1 MGTASH
7 LQRRIKETLLVVGA
21 LLCLL
26 VVSGCVSSVTIG
38 GNQDPGDF
46 SAPPPAGPRLAAGL
60 RISAVTIS
68 QGVSI
73 DLYREGV
80 AAESYT
86 APLLTEREGIVRVF
100 VDPTDDWSPRLVHG
114 ELVVHSGGEEL
125 LVIDEVLP
133 EGPSRPA
140 SSETTF
146 DFPIGPG
153 LITTGSSL
161 AVRLWE
167 ASLEPGEDELGSREE
182 AAWPRTG
189 TAPLFAT
196 EAGGVVRVALLPIQY
211 QHDGSERLPV
221 TTPEQLALIED
232 RLWQVYPLREVEL
245 TVLEPEPTDIEVLG
259 DGTGWSDLLSSLR
272 DVRSSRSIPFDTYV
286 HALVNPAPSMA
297 SFCGAGCTLGL
308 AYRVSSPFSA
318 DSKVG
323 LGTGYEGSR
332 TGRTLVHELGH
343 QHDRGH
349 APCGGVGNPD
359 LAFPYED
366 GGIGVEGF
374 DVLSGDRIAPEVY
387 ADFMSYCPDL
397 WASDYTWKALHDRI
411 LSVEG
416 LRGSRDE
423 PRRESYFSFAVD
435 GSGQLRFER
444 RHTLS
449 VEEPDPAWPV
459 QLLDAQGLVLAEVEA
474 SFLAFSDLPGGT
486 LMVPDKV
493 KGVSAVRSAG
503 VEYSVVVAHSN

>member
-1 MGTASH
+1 MRIDSFRR
-7 LQRRIKETLLVVGA
+7 RRIKETLLVVSG

-26 VVSGCVSSVTIG
+26 VASGCVSSAIIG
-38 GNQDPGDF
+38 GNHDVGDF

-73 DLYREGV
+73 DLYRGGV
-80 AAESYT
+80 TADSYT

-100 VDPTDDWSPRLVHG
+100 VEPTEDWSPRPVQG
-114 ELVVHSGGEEL
+114 ELVVRSGADER
-125 LVIDEVLP
+125 VFFDEVLP
-133 EGPSRPA
+133 EGVSRPA
-140 SSETTF
+140 FSETTF
-146 DFPIGPG
+146 DFTFGPEV
-153 LITTGSSL
+153 ITAGSSL
-161 AVRLWE
+161 SVRLWE
-167 ASLEPGEDELGSREE
+167 TSLEPAETELGTREE
-182 AAWPRTG
+182 AAWPLAG

-449 VEEPDPAWPV
+449 VEEPDPDWPV
-459 QLLDAQGLVLAEVEA
+459 QLIDEQGLVLAEVDA
-474 SFLAFSDLPGGT
+474 SFLPFSDLPGGT
-486 LMVPDKV
+486 LMVPEV
-493 KGVSAVRSAG
+493 AKGVSAVRSAG

>member
-1 MGTASH
+1 
-7 LQRRIKETLLVVGA
+7 
-21 LLCLL
+21 
-26 VVSGCVSSVTIG
+26 
-38 GNQDPGDF
+38 
-46 SAPPPAGPRLAAGL
+46 
-60 RISAVTIS
+60 VTIS

-80 AAESYT
+80 TADSYT

-100 VDPTDDWSPRLVHG
+100 VEPTEDWSSRPVHG
-114 ELVVHSGGEEL
+114 ELVVRSGADEL
-125 LVIDEVLP
+125 LFFDEIFP

-140 SSETTF
+140 FSETTF
-146 DFPIGPG
+146 DFVLGPAA
-153 LITTGSSL
+153 ITSGSSL

-167 ASLEPGEDELGSREE
+167 ASLEPAETELGSREE
-182 AAWPRTG
+182 AAWPSSG

-221 TTPEQLALIED
+221 TTPEQIALIEE
-232 RLWQVYPLREVEL
+232 RLWQVYPLRAVEL
-245 TVLEPEPTDIEVLG
+245 TVLEPEPSDIEVLG

-272 DVRSSRSIPFDTYV
+272 DVRSARSIPFDTYV
-286 HALVNPAPSMA
+286 HALVNPASSMA

-308 AYRVSSPFSA
+308 AYRVSSPFAA

-323 LGTGYEGSR
+323 LGTGFAGDR

-349 APCGGVGNPD
+349 ASCGGVGNPD
-359 LAFPYED
+359 LDFPYED

-374 DVLSGDRIAPEVY
+374 DVLSGDRIAPEDY

-397 WASDYTWKALHDRI
+397 WVSDYTWKALHERI

-416 LRGSRDE
+416 LRGSRE
-423 PRRESYFSFAVD
+423 VQRRESYLSFAVD

-444 RHTLS
+444 SHRLS
-449 VEEPDPAWPV
+449 VEEPDPDWTV
-459 QLLDAQGLVLAEVEA
+459 QLLDTRGLVLDEVEA

-486 LMVPDKV
+486 LMVPESV
-493 KGVSAVRSAG
+493 KGVSAVRVGG
-503 VEYSVVVAHSN
+503 VEYPVHRARPD